1 MYGIGIERTLGDVLK
16 KRIYV
21 RNVHKVED
29 LYYLKFVEIDQD
41 VLIEFNRNL
50 ESRMY
55 YENQI

>member
-1 MYGIGIERTLGDVLK
+1 MDVLK
-16 KRIYV
+16 KRTYV

-29 LYYLKFVEIDQD
+29 LYYPKFAEIDQG

>member
-1 MYGIGIERTLGDVLK
+1 MIRRVYI
-16 KRIYV
+16 
-21 RNVHKVED
+21 
-29 LYYLKFVEIDQD
+29 FAEIDQG